1 MKTIRIFAFS
11 LLISLAFTSVL
22 LAKEKDENDDSES
35 DNGVTIEKL
44 TLVRDAGD
52 KFVPVQRF
60 RPTDIFGVLVKLSGS
75 NSGTKVKG
83 VWTIVDA
90 GGMKDKKILD
100 RAIEMTDEKIKES
113 KNPSR
118 IDFTLSH
125 DNPYPPGDYKFEV
138 YLNGELADT
147 VEFTIEE

>member
-22 LAKEKDENDDSES
+22 LAKEKDEEEDSDS
-35 DNGVTIEKL
+35 DNGVKIEKL

-52 KFVPVQRF
+52 KFLPVKSF

-83 VWTIVDA
+83 VWTAVDA
-90 GGMKDKKILD
+90 GGIKDKKIF
-100 RAIEMTDEKIKES
+100 EKEVTLSPDTLKDVKE
-113 KNPSR
+113 KNR
-118 IDFTLSH
+118 VDFTLSH
-125 DNPYPPGDYKFEV
+125 DNPYPTGDYKFEA
-138 YLNGELADT
+138 YLNGDLGDSI
-147 VEFTIEE
+147 EFAIE

>member
-83 VWTIVDA
+83 VWTAVDA
-90 GGMKDKKILD
+90 GGIKDKKIF
-100 RAIEMTDEKIKES
+100 EKEVTLSPDTLKDVKE
-113 KNPSR
+113 KNR
-118 IDFTLSH
+118 VDFTLSH
-125 DNPYPPGDYKFEV
+125 DNPYPTGDYKFQA
-138 YLNGELADT
+138 YLNGDLADSI
-147 VEFTIEE
+147 EFTIE